1 MLCWSF
7 ETFDNVD
14 NFEYKET
21 IPRLSQHVWSLY
33 CDQCPCCR
41 SNPLFTDVQEK
52 DYYSVVSLSSGYYS
66 TYRRGGDGEWEK
78 EREGAVMKF
87 WDVHI
92 SVSQY
97 EEVPEDS
104 LCYTSNP
111 NHFVN
116 SLSRTSD
123 QMPDLQNAANVI
135 FNKQLNGSDSCNWY
149 LLKKFGDNT
158 SNFSTYKPS
167 IHRASAIFNGARIEG
182 II

>member
-1 MLCWSF
+1 MSEAYIVTSVLAAGPTHYSP
-7 ETFDNVD
+7 TSRR
-14 NFEYKET
+14 KIT
-21 IPRLSQHVWSLY
+21 T
-33 CDQCPCCR
+33 R
-41 SNPLFTDVQEK
+41 SSPSAPATTPPTGGAGT
-52 DYYSVVSLSSGYYS
+52 VSE
-66 TYRRGGDGEWEK
+66 RRREK
-78 EREGAVMKF
+78 EPW
-87 WDVHI
+87 WDKHI